1 MRAKPG
7 SRLKSAVSDVQLMV
21 VKAPAE
27 DIDLRCGGT
36 PLIPLDQQP
45 GAPPATAP
53 DGQTMLGKR
62 YADEKNTIELLC
74 TKGGRG
80 ALTLGGVVL
89 EPKVVKALPSSD

>member
-21 VKAPAE
+21 VKAPADE
-27 DIDLRCGGT
+27 IDLRCGGA

-45 GAPPATAP
+45 EGSPATAP

-62 YADEKNTIELLC
+62 YADAQNTIELLC

-89 EPKVVKALPSSD
+89 EPKTVKALPSSD